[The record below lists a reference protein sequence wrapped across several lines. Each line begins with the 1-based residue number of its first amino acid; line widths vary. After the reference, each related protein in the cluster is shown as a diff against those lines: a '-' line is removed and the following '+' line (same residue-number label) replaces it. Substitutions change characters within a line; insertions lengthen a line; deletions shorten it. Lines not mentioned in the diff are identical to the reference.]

1 MKRKTNIPI
10 KSAPAIIEWLLKHST
25 DDELS
30 FMATIASDR
39 RTFALFNS
47 VLTRLT
53 DYNIYDVFYK
63 AFTSDQEL
71 MLYRAEKRGEVA
83 GLKAFLMACQIA
95 RKELQERED
104 KNA

>member
-1 MKRKTNIPI
+1 MKRKTTIPI
-10 KSAPAIIEWLLKHST
+10 KTGPVIVEWLLKNCT
-25 DDELS
+25 ADELS

-47 VLTRLT
+47 VLIRLT

-63 AFTSDQEL
+63 AFTSDHEL

-83 GLKAFLMACQIA
+83 GLKAFLMACQTA
-95 RKELQERED
+95 REELQKREEKD
-104 KNA
+104 S